1 MEAAITQLEVNRRLA
16 AILAAD
22 AGYSRLM
29 GEDEEATLRAL
40 SSQRA
45 ILARCID
52 RHHGRVVST
61 AGDAVLADFASVV
74 DAVACALT
82 AQEELATAQADEA
95 ERRRLRFRIGV
106 HLGDVLAAGGEVYGE
121 GVNIASRLESI
132 AEPGGICVSAT
143 VYDLIRNKLPVAV
156 EPLGEQRFENIAEPI
171 SAYRVRQLD
180 AVPPAPSGEQLRPD
194 KSIAVLPF
202 DNLSR
207 DPEQNYFA
215 DGMTEEILTSLARL
229 PELFVIAR
237 NSSFVYKNQPT
248 DVREVSRQLG
258 VKYILEGSVRRAGER
273 VRISTQLVDGEA
285 GVQMWAERYD
295 GVLDDVFGLQD
306 DVTQQIVSALELR
319 LSREQRAGRL
329 VETGTAQVQAYDYF
343 LRGREQ
349 VLRYTQEANE
359 TARAMFEKAIEIDPS
374 YAPAVVGLAETCYYE
389 SVHNWVI
396 PTDSTPLDRAE
407 QFAHRALQLDA
418 RLPAAHMILAAVLL
432 WRKRF
437 DEAIASYRH
446 AIALDPNDADGYA
459 GLAEALTCD
468 AEGQAAL
475 AEIGHAKRLN
485 PHFPPWYLTVEGEAY
500 LSLERY
506 EEAIAAFE
514 RSAIRNPDLV
524 GNHLLLAACYDEI
537 GEEAKAR
544 AAMARC
550 LEFSPALNMRSVIE
564 QAPIRQQAVV
574 ERLAAAFRR
583 AGMPE

>member
-22 AGYSRLM
+22 AAGYSRLM

-45 ILARCID
+45 VLARCID

-106 HLGDVLAAGGEVYGE
+106 HLGDVLAGGGEVYGE

-132 AEPGGICVSAT
+132 ADPGGICVSAT

-171 SAYRVRQLD
+171 SAYRVRQLG

-202 DNLSR
+202 ENLSR

-374 YAPAVVGLAETCYYE
+374 YAPAVVGVDVGSCEPPPIRQARERVGRGGPARYR
-389 SVHNWVI
+389 
-396 PTDSTPLDRAE
+396 PRDRL
-407 QFAHRALQLDA
+407 R
-418 RLPAAHMILAAVLL
+418 
-432 WRKRF
+432 
-437 DEAIASYRH
+437 
-446 AIALDPNDADGYA
+446 
-459 GLAEALTCD
+459 
-468 AEGQAAL
+468 
-475 AEIGHAKRLN
+475 
-485 PHFPPWYLTVEGEAY
+485 
-500 LSLERY
+500 
-506 EEAIAAFE
+506 E
-514 RSAIRNPDLV
+514 RSPRAARSSRPPRRS
-524 GNHLLLAACYDEI
+524 LARSHRCRRR
-537 GEEAKAR
+537 GAR
-544 AAMARC
+544 APRDRESLCTAGRHRSCRSARTSPRR
-550 LEFSPALNMRSVIE
+550 SPAL
-564 QAPIRQQAVV
+564 
-574 ERLAAAFRR
+574 RR
-583 AGMPE
+583 ARH

>member
-1 MEAAITQLEVNRRLA
+1 
-16 AILAAD
+16 
-22 AGYSRLM
+22 
-29 GEDEEATLRAL
+29 
-40 SSQRA
+40 
-45 ILARCID
+45 
-52 RHHGRVVST
+52 
-61 AGDAVLADFASVV
+61 
-74 DAVACALT
+74 
-82 AQEELATAQADEA
+82 
-95 ERRRLRFRIGV
+95 
-106 HLGDVLAAGGEVYGE
+106 
-121 GVNIASRLESI
+121 
-132 AEPGGICVSAT
+132 
-143 VYDLIRNKLPVAV
+143 
-156 EPLGEQRFENIAEPI
+156 
-171 SAYRVRQLD
+171 
-180 AVPPAPSGEQLRPD
+180 
-194 KSIAVLPF
+194 
-202 DNLSR
+202 
-207 DPEQNYFA
+207 
-215 DGMTEEILTSLARL
+215 MTEEILTSLARL

-237 NSSFVYKNQPT
+237 NSSFVCKNQPT

-258 VKYILEGSVRRAGER
+258 VKYILEGSFTRAGER

-329 VETGTAQVQAYDYF
+329 VETGTAQVQVYDYF

-418 RLPAAHMILAAVLL
+418 LV
-432 WRKRF
+432 
-437 DEAIASYRH
+437 DGEAGVH
-446 AIALDPNDADGYA
+446 ADGYA

-550 LEFSPALNMRSVIE
+550 LELSPALNMRSVIE
-564 QAPIRQQAVV
+564 QATIRQPAVV

-583 AGMPE
+583 AGMPEE